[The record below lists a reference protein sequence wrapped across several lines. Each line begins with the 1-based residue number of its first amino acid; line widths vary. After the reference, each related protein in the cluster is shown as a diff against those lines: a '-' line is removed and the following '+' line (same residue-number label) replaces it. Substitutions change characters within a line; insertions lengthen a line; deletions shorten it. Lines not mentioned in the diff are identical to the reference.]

1 VARKVIWTDPA
12 VDDLEAA
19 VEFIAR
25 DSRAYASALAQQ
37 VCDAGD
43 SLAEF
48 SERGHRL
55 RDRELSDFREI
66 LVASYRLVYRV
77 EPTRVLIVGVIHGS
91 RDMSKALSRRGKR

>member
-19 VEFIAR
+19 VEFVAR
-25 DSRAYASALAQQ
+25 DSASYASALAQQ

-48 SERGHRL
+48 AERGRQL
-55 RDRELSDFREI
+55 PDPELTDFREVFI
-66 LVASYRLVYRV
+66 GSYRLVYSV
-77 EPTRVLIVGVIHGS
+77 EPERVLIVGIIHGR
-91 RDMSKALSRRGKR
+91 RDVSTALTGRKKA

>member
-19 VEFIAR
+19 VEFVAR
-25 DSRAYASALAQQ
+25 DSQAYASALAQQ

-48 SERGHRL
+48 SERGRRL
-55 RDRELSDFREI
+55 PDPELSDFRELFI
-66 LVASYRLVYRV
+66 GSNRLVYRV
-77 EPTRVLIVGVIHGS
+77 EPKRVLIVGVIHGRRDVS
-91 RDMSKALSRRGKR
+91 RALTGRKKS